1 MVMSQNVENDKAQ
14 SKGLGWLEGVS
25 ILGAVGG
32 AVGGAIGGAIAT
44 QNLIMLTALPLSLA
58 AALNFKQRQQ
68 MQSAMQTQVER
79 HDQSLREVKE
89 TTEAL
94 AGTDRILMIQLNTT
108 NNRIDEV
115 NETLLYVD
123 THIETL
129 REQGATMAQKQSEL
143 MESTLEESYYRRG
156 LELEKRGEFKDA
168 MAAYTEALRVNPNYA
183 QAYMQLGSVFA
194 HSGQKQQAITHLRTA
209 TKLFF
214 ESGDLDSYHTARELS
229 ESVHA
234 GGMTMTTESA
244 TVRPNQ
250 SDSSLESEARLAVD
264 ELFV

>member
-1 MVMSQNVENDKAQ
+1 MVMSQNVENNKAQ
-14 SKGLGWLEGVS
+14 SKGLGWLEGAS
-25 ILGAVGG
+25 ILGAI
-32 AVGGAIGGAIAT
+32 GGAIGGAIAT

-58 AALNFKQRQQ
+58 AALNFRQRQQ
-68 MQSAMQTQVER
+68 MQSAMYEQVEQSR
-79 HDQSLREVKE
+79 HSFSEVKE

-115 NETLLYVD
+115 NETLLNLD
-123 THIETL
+123 TQIETL
-129 REQGATMAQKQSEL
+129 RGQAATMAQKQSEL

-183 QAYMQLGSVFA
+183 QAYMQLGSAFA
-194 HSGQKQQAITHLRTA
+194 HAGQKQQAIAHLRTA

-234 GGMTMTTESA
+234 GSMTAEPA
-244 TVRPNQ
+244 AVRLNQ
-250 SDSSLESEARLAVD
+250 PDASSEPEVRLAVD

>member
-1 MVMSQNVENDKAQ
+1 MVMSQNVENNKAQ
-14 SKGLGWLEGVS
+14 SNGLGWLEGAS
-25 ILGAVGG
+25 ILGAVG
-32 AVGGAIGGAIAT
+32 AAIGGAIGGAIAT

-68 MQSAMQTQVER
+68 MQSAMHEHIEHYHQR
-79 HDQSLREVKE
+79 LHEVKE

-115 NETLLYVD
+115 NETLLNLD
-123 THIETL
+123 TQIESL
-129 REQGATMAQKQSEL
+129 KGQAATMAQKQSEL

-183 QAYMQLGSVFA
+183 QAYMQLGSAFA
-194 HSGQKQQAITHLRTA
+194 HAGQKQQAIAHLRTA

-234 GGMTMTTESA
+234 GDVTTEPTA
-244 TVRPNQ
+244 VRLNQ
-250 SDSSLESEARLAVD
+250 PELSLEPEARLAVD

>member
-1 MVMSQNVENDKAQ
+1 MVMSQNVENNKAQ
-14 SKGLGWLEGVS
+14 LNGLGWLEGLS
-25 ILGAVGG
+25 ILG
-32 AVGGAIGGAIAT
+32 AVGGAIGGAIAMG
-44 QNLIMLTALPLSLA
+44 QSAIMLTALPLSLA

-68 MQSAMQTQVER
+68 MQSAMQAQVE
-79 HDQSLREVKE
+79 QSRQSFDEVKE

-115 NETLLYVD
+115 NETLLYLD

-129 REQGATMAQKQSEL
+129 RGEAAAIAQKQTEL

-156 LELEKRGEFKDA
+156 LELEKRGEFKNA

-183 QAYMQLGSVFA
+183 QAYMQLGSAFA
-194 HSGQKQQAITHLRTA
+194 HAGQKQQAIAHLRTA

-229 ESVHA
+229 ESIHA
-234 GGMTMTTESA
+234 GDMVAEPA
-244 TVRPNQ
+244 VVRLNQ
-250 SDSSLESEARLAVD
+250 PEPSSEPEKNLAVD